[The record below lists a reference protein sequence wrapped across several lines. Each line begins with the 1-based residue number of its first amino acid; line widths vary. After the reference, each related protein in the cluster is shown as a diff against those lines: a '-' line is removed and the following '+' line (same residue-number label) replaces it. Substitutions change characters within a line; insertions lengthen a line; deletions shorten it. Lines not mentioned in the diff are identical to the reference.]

1 MRKAACLENDSRMKV
16 SQRQPRVVAGNGRI
30 DVDRLLKLN
39 HEPTADDEQ
48 NGRESQPQ
56 RSVRDMNCHPA
67 ADHNTG
73 DGAGEQRSE
82 NGRVDGADD
91 PMANAGDQRQW
102 HGVCDVGA
110 NDARRGKPWIEDDQR
125 RHADGPGTN

>member
-1 MRKAACLENDSRMKV
+1 MNKTAARAN
-16 SQRQPRVVAGNGRI
+16 
-30 DVDRLLKLN
+30 
-39 HEPTADDEQ
+39 
-48 NGRESQPQ
+48 PQ

-125 RHADGPGTN
+125 RHADGAGTN